1 MASLPFL
8 RQLSKPQ
15 LVPRASLALFYLA
28 MPTAI
33 QERVQTSWDFLQ
45 SALDAALNFIYPP
58 VCQLCSKERAG
69 ADEGYVGGK
78 CWTGVRFVTAPYCD
92 RCGLP
97 YDGDVIHPFRCENCA
112 EVDFGFR
119 FARSA
124 VTANAMVLDIIHR
137 YKYHH
142 ALWFEPFLADLLARQ
157 AKPALAD
164 GSWDLIVPVPL
175 HPQKMRQRQF
185 NQAERLARCL
195 GKALALPVNARAVR
209 RVQFTE
215 TQTRLSRPERAA
227 NVIDAFAPRRGKELH
242 GERVILVDDV
252 MTTGA
257 TTSAC
262 ARALREAGA
271 AEVCV
276 WTVARGT

>member
-1 MASLPFL
+1 
-8 RQLSKPQ
+8 
-15 LVPRASLALFYLA
+15 
-28 MPTAI
+28 MPT
-33 QERVQTSWDFLQ
+33 Q
-45 SALDAALNFIYPP
+45 SVANDSARWTWLKTALDAALNFIYPP
-58 VCQLCSKERAG
+58 VCQLCRAERAG
-69 ADEGYVGGK
+69 AGEGFVGGE
-78 CWTGVRFVTAPYCD
+78 CWRGVRFVTPPFCD

-97 YDGDVIHPFRCENCA
+97 YEGDMTHPFRCENCA
-112 EVDFGFR
+112 GEDFGFR

-124 VTANAMVLDIIHR
+124 VTANPMVLDIIHR

-157 AKPALAD
+157 ARPALA
-164 GSWDLIVPVPL
+164 SEKWDLIAPVPL
-175 HPQKMRQRQF
+175 HPLKLRQREF

-195 GKALALPVNARAVR
+195 GRTLHLPVNTRAVR

-215 TQTRLSRPERAA
+215 TQTRLSRPQRAA
-227 NVIDAFAPRRGKELH
+227 NVSAAFAPQIGHKLH
-242 GERVILVDDV
+242 GETVILVDDV

-271 AEVCV
+271 SDVCV

>member
-1 MASLPFL
+1 MPIQPVANNSASRAWL
-8 RQLSKPQ
+8 R
-15 LVPRASLALFYLA
+15 A
-28 MPTAI
+28 T
-33 QERVQTSWDFLQ
+33 
-45 SALDAALNFIYPP
+45 LDAALNFIYPP
-58 VCQLCSKERAG
+58 VCQLCREERAG
-69 ADEGYVGGK
+69 AREGYVGGD
-78 CWTGVRFVTAPYCD
+78 CWRGVRFVTAPFCG

-97 YDGDVIHPFRCENCA
+97 YEGDITHPFECENCA
-112 EVDFGFR
+112 GEDFGFS

-124 VTANAMVLDIIHR
+124 VTANTLVLDVIHR
-137 YKYHH
+137 YKYEH

-157 AKPALAD
+157 AKPTLA
-164 GSWDLIVPVPL
+164 GEGWDLIVPVPL
-175 HPQKMRQRQF
+175 HPLKMRQREF

-195 GKALALPVNARAVR
+195 GRSLNLPMNIHVIQ

-215 TQTRLSRPERAA
+215 TQTRLSRTQRAA
-227 NVIDAFAPRRGKELH
+227 NVNDAFAPRTDAKLH

-262 ARALREAGA
+262 ARALRRAGA
-271 AEVCV
+271 SDVCV